1 MLQLVWVSSTS
12 KRTAR
17 GWGGRKGPGLGHLR
31 AGWFQAKHLPSLSL
45 GLSPANQQQPS
56 CSTGQI
62 PKSLGRPSKTTMESG
77 LWPAVSNIAAGE
89 LHVGTAPRRT
99 QCSACSTEGTQSWGA
114 GTWGTL
120 RWHLNIPL
128 HLQPVSFCLK

>member
-1 MLQLVWVSSTS
+1 MLQLVWVSTS

-62 PKSLGRPSKTTMESG
+62 PKSLGRPSKTTDG
-77 LWPAVSNIAAGE
+77 VWAVACCAQHCCG
-89 LHVGTAPRRT
+89 GTACRH
-99 QCSACSTEGTQSWGA
+99 STEKDTVLSVLYRGNSEPGA
-114 GTWGTL
+114 GTRGTL